1 MIAPATIAVAVVIS
15 GSRVLVGRRRGDAAD
30 APGQDEFPG
39 GKVEA
44 GESPELAAARECF
57 EESGVAVIV
66 GPRIDLILAHS
77 SRGPIEIHFHRAAP
91 VDAGALPRPPFAWLP
106 IGDLARCHFPSANTD
121 VVGRLLAGGHA
132 GSPSAEGVTAD
143 PSPHGSR
150 DGNGRSAAGHGACHG
165 PRRGS

>member
-1 MIAPATIAVAVVIS
+1 MSAPATIAVAVVIS

-66 GPRIDLILAHS
+66 GPRIDLILTHS

-106 IGDLARCHFPSANTD
+106 IGDLARCHFPSANAK
-121 VVGRLLAGGHA
+121 VVRQILASGHA
-132 GSPSAEGVTAD
+132 D
-143 PSPHGSR
+143 
-150 DGNGRSAAGHGACHG
+150 
-165 PRRGS
+165 

>member
-106 IGDLARCHFPSANTD
+106 IGDLARCHFPSANAK
-121 VVGRLLAGGHA
+121 VVRQLLASGHA
-132 GSPSAEGVTAD
+132 D
-143 PSPHGSR
+143 
-150 DGNGRSAAGHGACHG
+150 
-165 PRRGS
+165 

>member
-1 MIAPATIAVAVVIS
+1 VSAPATIAVAVVIS
-15 GSRVLVGRRRGDAAD
+15 GSCVLVGRRRSDAAD
-30 APGQDEFPG
+30 APGRDEFPG

-44 GESPELAAARECF
+44 GESLELAAARECF

-106 IGDLARCHFPSANTD
+106 IGDLARCHFPSANAN
-121 VVGRLLAGGHA
+121 VVRQLLTSGHA
-132 GSPSAEGVTAD
+132 G
-143 PSPHGSR
+143 
-150 DGNGRSAAGHGACHG
+150 
-165 PRRGS
+165 

>member
-1 MIAPATIAVAVVIS
+1 MSAPATIAVAVVIS

-106 IGDLARCHFPSANTD
+106 IGDLARCHFPSANAK
-121 VVGRLLAGGHA
+121 VVRQILASGHA
-132 GSPSAEGVTAD
+132 D
-143 PSPHGSR
+143 
-150 DGNGRSAAGHGACHG
+150 
-165 PRRGS
+165 

>member
-1 MIAPATIAVAVVIS
+1 MSAPATIAVAVVIH
-15 GSRVLVGRRRGDAAD
+15 GGRVLVGRRRGDAAD
-30 APGQDEFPG
+30 APGRDEFPG

-106 IGDLARCHFPSANTD
+106 IGDLARCHFPSANAK
-121 VVGRLLAGGHA
+121 VVRQILASGHA
-132 GSPSAEGVTAD
+132 D
-143 PSPHGSR
+143 
-150 DGNGRSAAGHGACHG
+150 
-165 PRRGS
+165 

>member
-1 MIAPATIAVAVVIS
+1 MSALATIAVAVVIC

-44 GESPELAAARECF
+44 GESAELAAARECL

-91 VDAGALPRPPFAWLP
+91 VDAGVLPRPPFAWLP
-106 IGDLARCHFPSANTD
+106 IGDLARCHFPPANAE
-121 VVGRLLAGGHA
+121 VIRLLLAGEHA
-132 GSPSAEGVTAD
+132 D
-143 PSPHGSR
+143 
-150 DGNGRSAAGHGACHG
+150 
-165 PRRGS
+165 

>member
-1 MIAPATIAVAVVIS
+1 MSAPATIAVAVVIS

-106 IGDLARCHFPSANTD
+106 NGDLARCHFPSANAK
-121 VVGRLLAGGHA
+121 VVRQILASGHA
-132 GSPSAEGVTAD
+132 D
-143 PSPHGSR
+143 
-150 DGNGRSAAGHGACHG
+150 
-165 PRRGS
+165 

>member
-1 MIAPATIAVAVVIS
+1 MSAPATIAVAVVIS

-91 VDAGALPRPPFAWLP
+91 VDAGALPRPPCAWLP
-106 IGDLARCHFPSANTD
+106 IGDLARCHFPSANAK
-121 VVGRLLAGGHA
+121 VVRQILASGHA
-132 GSPSAEGVTAD
+132 D
-143 PSPHGSR
+143 
-150 DGNGRSAAGHGACHG
+150 
-165 PRRGS
+165 

>member
-106 IGDLARCHFPSANTD
+106 IGDLARCHFPSANAK
-121 VVGRLLAGGHA
+121 VVRQILASGHA
-132 GSPSAEGVTAD
+132 D
-143 PSPHGSR
+143 
-150 DGNGRSAAGHGACHG
+150 
-165 PRRGS
+165 

>member
-1 MIAPATIAVAVVIS
+1 MSAPATIAVAVVIS

-39 GKVEA
+39 GTVEA

-106 IGDLARCHFPSANTD
+106 IGDLARCHFPSANAK
-121 VVGRLLAGGHA
+121 VVRQILASGHA
-132 GSPSAEGVTAD
+132 D
-143 PSPHGSR
+143 
-150 DGNGRSAAGHGACHG
+150 
-165 PRRGS
+165 

>member
-1 MIAPATIAVAVVIS
+1 MSAPATIAVAVVIS

-44 GESPELAAARECF
+44 GESLELAAARECL

-106 IGDLARCHFPSANTD
+106 IGDLARCHFPSANAS
-121 VVGRLLAGGHA
+121 VVRQLLASGHA
-132 GSPSAEGVTAD
+132 G
-143 PSPHGSR
+143 
-150 DGNGRSAAGHGACHG
+150 
-165 PRRGS
+165 